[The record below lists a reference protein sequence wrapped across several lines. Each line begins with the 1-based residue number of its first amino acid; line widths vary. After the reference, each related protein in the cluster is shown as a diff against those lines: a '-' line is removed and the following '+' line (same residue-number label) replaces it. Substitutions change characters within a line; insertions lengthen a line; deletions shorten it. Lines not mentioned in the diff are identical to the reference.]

1 MKTVEMERDFNFR
14 AAARVFVHY
23 VGGMVYRRVPEAAVR
38 AITAAK
44 AGKVVDETADD

>member
-23 VGGMVYRRVPEAAVR
+23 VGGTVYRRVPEAAVR
-38 AITAAK
+38 AIVSAK
-44 AGKVVDETADD
+44 AGKVVEPLSDD